1 MDSTWISYNVD
12 SSLPKDEKKPYPKDE
27 LPPNDRI
34 FALPP
39 LPCLLT
45 RLPLVVARSYISN
58 ALHILLD
65 IKDARL
71 FYKNTRPNFWPE
83 EVPFCKPG
91 PVPSSYYDKY
101 GGNASKAWHVDLKK
115 IIYAMHRHLNQDFN
129 KNISKDGWT
138 KFEKKNKT
146 YVKASLNAGSPY
158 PEMPM
163 ELRQILTY
171 TPCSSK
177 CRPGDSTD
185 APNTDAT
192 NVKTTNTGA
201 TTTGVVNTGATNDE
215 NKEIQDFQ
223 ITDGRRKCSRK
234 AKGKRTLDEE
244 LDEEVRKPK

>member
-1 MDSTWISYNVD
+1 MDSTRISYGAD
-12 SSLPKDEKKPYPKDE
+12 LSFTLIEEKKSHPVE
-27 LPPNDRI
+27 LPQNDRI
-34 FALPP
+34 KALPP
-39 LPCLLT
+39 LPCPLT
-45 RLPLVVARSYISN
+45 QLHLVVARSYISN
-58 ALHILLD
+58 AMLILLD

-71 FYKNTRPNFWPE
+71 LYKGGRPNFWPE
-83 EVPFCKPG
+83 DVPFCKPG

-129 KNISKDGWT
+129 KNISKEGWT